1 MKNEEKL
8 IFLYLNQIKEIAD
21 FIGLSLSCLA
31 FFYVG
36 NNKMVETLNALNAC
50 NKDIIGEANILTD
63 HSEGNQKLLESIA
76 MLAQN
81 PESIVGKAL
90 RIKEINNKILED
102 IQTILTIEHTEEIVP
117 YFNKI
122 INSNNIIKKS
132 INNLIR
138 TYIVNLPDDMK
149 SQYIQSLKEKE
160 LEDIIKAV
168 KEAIEVNEVKEDKK
182 EKKEDVEG
190 RKLLSELEKRK
201 EMNKWFEDTVTS
213 DAIVVDNEKKNLQ

>member
-1 MKNEEKL
+1 
-8 IFLYLNQIKEIAD
+8 
-21 FIGLSLSCLA
+21 
-31 FFYVG
+31 
-36 NNKMVETLNALNAC
+36 MVETLNALNAC

-90 RIKEINNKILED
+90 RIKEINNKVLED

-132 INNLIR
+132 INDLIR

-149 SQYIQSLKEKE
+149 SQYIQSLKSKE

-168 KEAIEVNEVKEDKK
+168 KEAIEVNED
-182 EKKEDVEG
+182 KKEDVEG

>member
-90 RIKEINNKILED
+90 RIKEINNKVLED
-102 IQTILTIEHTEEIVP
+102 IQTILTIEHMEEIVP

-132 INNLIR
+132 INDLIR

-168 KEAIEVNEVKEDKK
+168 KEAIEVNE

-201 EMNKWFEDTVTS
+201 EMNKWFENTVTS

>member
-31 FFYVG
+31 SFYVG
-36 NNKMVETLNALNAC
+36 NNKMVEILNAMNAC

-90 RIKEINNKILED
+90 RIKEINNKVLED

-132 INNLIR
+132 INDLIR

-168 KEAIEVNEVKEDKK
+168 KEAIEVNEDKK
-182 EKKEDVEG
+182 DKKEDVEG

>member
-36 NNKMVETLNALNAC
+36 NNKMVEILNAMNAC

-90 RIKEINNKILED
+90 RIKEINNKVLED

-132 INNLIR
+132 INDLIR

-149 SQYIQSLKEKE
+149 SQYIQSLKEQE
-160 LEDIIKAV
+160 LEDIITAV
-168 KEAIEVNEVKEDKK
+168 KEAIEVNED
-182 EKKEDVEG
+182 KKEDVEG

-201 EMNKWFEDTVTS
+201 EMNKWFENTVTS